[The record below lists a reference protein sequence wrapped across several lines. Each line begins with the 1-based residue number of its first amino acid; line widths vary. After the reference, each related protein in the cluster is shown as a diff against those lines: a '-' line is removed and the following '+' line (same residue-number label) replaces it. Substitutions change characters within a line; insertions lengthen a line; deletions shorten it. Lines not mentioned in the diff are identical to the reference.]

1 MILQVLD
8 AYYRRKQ
15 ADPDPANRLPAFGF
29 EDKEIP
35 FILELDMSGRLLHIA
50 DTRSGEGK
58 KKTAQSFLVP
68 QSVKKTSGIAANI
81 LWDNAEYVLGLPDTK
96 KLEDRRRDDK
106 EAEYLARLEEMH
118 AAFRKR
124 IADLPTQDDLGLQAV
139 LAFLDTLDLQALTT
153 DPAFADIVATNPRLS
168 FRLQGDLEL
177 VCQRP
182 DVVTAF
188 AAQPAEEPDGVCL
201 VSGQPTVIERLHP
214 AITGIRDK
222 PGATP
227 QKNIVSVN
235 NKNESGNNS
244 GQTPAFASYGKQQG
258 FTSPVGERAAFA
270 YTTALNHLLARD
282 SRQRIQVGDSSTVFW
297 AEEPHELETTMT
309 DLFGEPRKDNP
320 DSNTDAVHALYRAV
334 ETGKFSAGSLGTRF
348 HVLGLA
354 PNAARISVRFWET
367 ATAADLARRI
377 KQHFDDID
385 VVHGPREP
393 RYLSLF
399 RLLTGIALQNK
410 ADNIPPNLGGEVMRA
425 ILEGLPYP
433 TTLMNLAVTRCRA
446 EQQVTYAR
454 AAALKASLNR
464 WIHFRQSP
472 EKEFLPMLDPDNT
485 NPGYRLGRLF
495 ATLERVQEDA
505 AGGPGKL
512 NATIRDRYYGA
523 ASSTPAAVFSTL
535 LRLSKHHLGKLQ
547 TGLAISRERLVGE
560 IMNGFD
566 ASTFPP
572 RVLPLADQARFALG
586 YYHQRQAFFT
596 KPGPNDQEKSA

>member
-1 MILQVLD
+1 MILQALNRYYERSENLPREGWVRRGVDYVIVLD
-8 AYYRRKQ
+8 EQGACVNLEALGEQKKGKTIPSERLVTAIGKQ
-15 ADPDPANRLPAFGF
+15 AMKHTNSGKDANL
-29 EDKEIP
+29 
-35 FILELDMSGRLLHIA
+35 
-50 DTRSGEGK
+50 
-58 KKTAQSFLVP
+58 
-68 QSVKKTSGIAANI
+68 
-81 LWDNAEYVLGLPDTK
+81 LWDNASFVFGTGNKGATKLANFIDTLQAWLGELQDSGVAAVRRFCLHLQSHPEAAGELIERFRVKEDFEKRDPVLIFRLVPDT
-96 KLEDRRRDDK
+96 ESVHQRPAVRAAY
-106 EAEYLARLEEMH
+106 ELAL
-118 AAFRKR
+118 AATGTQ
-124 IADLPTQDDLGLQAV
+124 ADLRGNCLVTGQADV
-139 LAFLDTLDLQALTT
+139 PLALNESV
-153 DPAFADIVATNPRLS
+153 IKGVW
-168 FRLQGDLEL
+168 GG
-177 VCQRP
+177 
-182 DVVTAF
+182 
-188 AAQPAEEPDGVCL
+188 QPAGC
-201 VSGQPTVIERLHP
+201 
-214 AITGIRDK
+214 
-222 PGATP
+222 
-227 QKNIVSVN
+227 NIVSFN
-235 NKNESGNNS
+235 AR
-244 GQTPAFASYGKQQG
+244 AFESYGKRERNG
-258 FTSPVGERAAFA
+258 ENAPVSVQASFA
-270 YTTALNHLLARD
+270 YTTALNHLLA
-282 SRQRIQVGDSSTVFW
+282 SAQRIQVGDSSTVFW
-297 AEEPHELETTMT
+297 AEEPHDLEHMMA
-309 DLFGEPRKDNP
+309 DLFGEPPKDDPARNV
-320 DSNTDAVHALYRAV
+320 DAVKALYAAIG
-334 ETGKFSAGSLGTRF
+334 TGKFTVGQLDTRF

-454 AAALKASLNR
+454 AAALKANLNR

-535 LRLSKHHLGKLQ
+535 LRLSKHHLAKLS

-566 ASTFPP
+566 AATFPP
-572 RVLPLADQARFALG
+572 RVLPLTDQARFALG

-596 KPGPNDQEKSA
+596 KPGTNDQEKSA